1 MLLAQFYLH
10 YYAVIEKKKTEK
22 KKRNMNCVYGLK
34 PLNP

>member
-22 KKRNMNCVYGLK
+22 KKYELSIWT
-34 PLNP
+34 

>member
-22 KKRNMNCVYGLK
+22 KKKYELGIWT
-34 PLNP
+34 

>member
-22 KKRNMNCVYGLK
+22 KYELGIWT
-34 PLNP
+34 